1 MRVADRWS
9 FCRISS
15 QQCCPLVAAFAV
27 GGRLKSNAKKD
38 KAMEQGLKMLL
49 SAKVI
54 DLGLHY
60 IETGEI
66 PRNGNSERLLPCV

>member
-1 MRVADRWS
+1 ML
-9 FCRISS
+9 
-15 QQCCPLVAAFAV
+15 PLVAAFA
-27 GGRLKSNAKKD
+27 GWAAGRLKSNAKKD

-49 SAKVI
+49 RAKVI

-66 PRNGNSERLLPCV
+66 PPLRNGNTEGLLPCI

>member
-1 MRVADRWS
+1 MELLQDIITAVL
-9 FCRISS
+9 
-15 QQCCPLVAAFAV
+15 PLVAAFA
-27 GGRLKSNAKKD
+27 GWAAGRLKSNAKKD

-49 SAKVI
+49 RAKVI

-66 PRNGNSERLLPCV
+66 PPYGDGNSERLLSCV